1 MMLAAGS
8 RVSYCGRVRGRL
20 VSPQTVHLAHC
31 HTAAHAP
38 TRDPPTSLVLPST
51 NHRPTVLTVTGIMER
66 QRHAWSGMAKRGVRV
81 GGVGGEKLQQG
92 GSNLPAKYGR
102 GLTGVKIEKLG
113 DGRRELGE
121 TLEE

>member
-1 MMLAAGS
+1 
-8 RVSYCGRVRGRL
+8 
-20 VSPQTVHLAHC
+20 
-31 HTAAHAP
+31 
-38 TRDPPTSLVLPST
+38 
-51 NHRPTVLTVTGIMER
+51 
-66 QRHAWSGMAKRGVRV
+66 MAKRGVRV